1 MKKKTYNR
9 PVVVTVDIKQ
19 TDHMMDMSPY
29 PGPQAKESAVYMS
42 EDVDE
47 KP

>member
-1 MKKKTYNR
+1 MKKKSYKKPAVEVHELQMRVPLLDSTG
-9 PVVVTVDIKQ
+9 I
-19 TDHMMDMSPY
+19 
-29 PGPQAKESAVYMS
+29 PQAKQSAVYMS

>member
-9 PVVVTVDIKQ
+9 PAMVTVDIKQ
-19 TDHMMDMSPY
+19 TDHMMQMSEEAN
-29 PGPQAKESAVYMS
+29 AKQSAVYMS

>member
-9 PVVVTVDIKQ
+9 PVVVTVELKQ
-19 TDHMMDMSPY
+19 TDYIMEMSE
-29 PGPQAKESAVYMS
+29 QANAKQSAVYMS

>member
-9 PVVVTVDIKQ
+9 PAMVTVDIKQ
-19 TDHMMDMSPY
+19 TDHMMQMSGGNP
-29 PGPQAKESAVYMS
+29 PQAKQSAVYMS